1 MAVDAPRLQKLH
13 PELPGITRNYDHM
26 PEETRAAVKANS
38 QQWRRG
44 LQDRFA
50 RYFLDEVT
58 TIIQHA
64 LQEQTV

>member
-1 MAVDAPRLQKLH
+1 
-13 PELPGITRNYDHM
+13 M
-26 PEETRAAVKANS
+26 PDETRAAVKANS

-44 LQDRFA
+44 QQDRFA